1 MKKIRFVSLIIA
13 LIMSSSVISCGDSA
27 VKDTETN
34 KADTLSKESETPE
47 YTYPDEDF
55 GGYEFTFYS
64 PDEQFG
70 CNVRVDTEEQTGE
83 RLDDEIYARNR
94 RIEDRFNCKITEVK
108 ADASEWSTGQLN
120 MLSTI
125 TQMVMAGDSDYDA
138 AYLPIYFQ
146 PAIVTDGYLTDL
158 YTIPELKLGE
168 KWWDNV
174 INDEIAIN
182 GHLYTASGP
191 LQFMSLDLAWVLLFN
206 ENMMDDRGIEYP
218 YDLVREG
225 KWTLDAFNTMIAGV
239 PSLNGDESFTKWNG
253 EGNSVYAIANH
264 ISSTDAF
271 LFSAENKLMT
281 RSGDTFTFT
290 AATERMYSTIEKVSA
305 LLDKKSGNAYSD
317 NGSDLSTK
325 TGYYY
330 AFMNNRAMFITAE
343 LKTALMMRTMESN
356 FGLMPMPKYD
366 EAQENYITYVNPISC
381 FLTIPTTNPDMKRTG
396 IILDALTYDSYKNCL
411 PIYYDVTVSQ
421 KGLRNDDS
429 IEMLQIVRDN
439 RSTQVSNLYG
449 ITNKLN
455 NQLQDVVLNGNGKA
469 ASTIAAAEPEVEA
482 NLEKVLSAFGK

>member
-1 MKKIRFVSLIIA
+1 
-13 LIMSSSVISCGDSA
+13 
-27 VKDTETN
+27 
-34 KADTLSKESETPE
+34 
-47 YTYPDEDF
+47 
-55 GGYEFTFYS
+55 
-64 PDEQFG
+64 
-70 CNVRVDTEEQTGE
+70 
-83 RLDDEIYARNR
+83 
-94 RIEDRFNCKITEVK
+94 
-108 ADASEWSTGQLN
+108 

-356 FGLMPMPKYD
+356 FGLVPMPKYD
-366 EAQENYITYVNPISC
+366 EAQENYITYV
-381 FLTIPTTNPDMKRTG
+381 M
-396 IILDALTYDSYKNCL
+396 
-411 PIYYDVTVSQ
+411 
-421 KGLRNDDS
+421 
-429 IEMLQIVRDN
+429 
-439 RSTQVSNLYG
+439 ST
-449 ITNKLN
+449 
-455 NQLQDVVLNGNGKA
+455 
-469 ASTIAAAEPEVEA
+469 E
-482 NLEKVLSAFGK
+482 